1 MISVRVNIVE
11 WVDDWQPGIVKC
23 ALQDAYGQT
32 WEFIE
37 KLPIVTAAW
46 LDGTSSYPQ
55 PAEIACDV
63 VREWKNDKGEELVT
77 IDTDNPW
84 GVESTQGT
92 TRFDVFKSQ
101 LTNVPHLAGNS

>member
-1 MISVRVNIVE
+1 MISIRVSIVG
-11 WVDDWQPGIVKC
+11 WVDDCQPGIVKC

-37 KLPIVTAAW
+37 KLPIVAAAE
-46 LDGTSSYPQ
+46 LDKTSTYPQ
-55 PAEIACDV
+55 PAEIACEVIRDW
-63 VREWKNDKGEELVT
+63 ENDKGQELVT

-92 TRFDVFKSQ
+92 TRFDVFKHQ
-101 LTNVPHLAGNS
+101 LIAYP